1 MTDSV
6 LVDTNVILDVLTADP
21 LWLEWSVEQ
30 LDIARREGLVVINQI
45 ICAEI
50 APVFEF
56 DWVRLNAWLRPSRL
70 ILESPPFESSVIAAA
85 AFREYR
91 ARGGSRTSPLPDFY
105 IGAHAETMGHRLLTR
120 DRSRYETYFPGIT
133 LISPPPGRITSL

>member
-105 IGAHAETMGHRLLTR
+105 IGAHAETMGYRLLTR

-133 LISPPPGRITSL
+133 LISPPPGRIA